1 MMKKVMKRLLIAGV
15 ICCGTGIILYGAGNL
30 LGGKEY
36 VKAANLNRMSGTA
49 MRESEDDI
57 RKMPKTQI
65 DDISKIDVD
74 FENIDFCIKASED
87 EYYYLEYTLE
97 GDEAGIG
104 VDEKNPFTYEV
115 VGDTLQLREQGGSVS
130 SKNVFLK
137 IDIGAFSDF
146 IGGQEVQEYENE
158 VTLYV
163 PEDQMI
169 AGRIKMGDGDLDVAD
184 VKTDSLKITLEYGD
198 INLDELTMK
207 DSTVQ
212 SDDGDIEVSEAS
224 FAGENVISTKYGDVD
239 ISLCEEMKDILNIS
253 GRTECGDIETAEK
266 LKCNQN
272 VSDDAASYEK
282 EIEQAVGTLKI
293 KTDDGDIS
301 IK

>member
-1 MMKKVMKRLLIAGV
+1 MKKIVKRLLIAGV
-15 ICCGTGIILYGAGNL
+15 IGCGAGILLYGAGSL

-36 VKAANLNRMSGTA
+36 VRAADLNRMSGTA
-49 MRESEDDI
+49 MRDSEDNI
-57 RKMPKTQI
+57 NRMPKTQI
-65 DDISKIDVD
+65 DDASKIDVD
-74 FENIDFCIKASED
+74 FENIDFHIKASED
-87 EYYYLEYTLE
+87 EHYYLEYTLE
-97 GDEAGIG
+97 GDEVG
-104 VDEKNPFTYEV
+104 VGQKNPFTYEA
-115 VGDTLQLREQGGSVS
+115 VGDTLQLRERGGVAS
-130 SKNVFLK
+130 SRYVK
-137 IDIGAFSDF
+137 IDIGALSD
-146 IGGQEVQEYENE
+146 IITGQETREYENE

-163 PEDQMI
+163 PKDQMI
-169 AGRIKMGDGDLDVAD
+169 NGAIKMGDGDLDVAD

-212 SDDGDIEVSEAS
+212 SDDGDIEASEVS
-224 FAGENVISTKYGDVD
+224 FAGENVLSTKYGDVD

-253 GRTECGDIETAEK
+253 SRTDYGDIETAEK
-266 LKCNQN
+266 LKGNQN